1 MISKRRKNQNQISE
15 ENEQS
20 LFNNDS
26 LLEYQNKSLCTIIN
40 DLKEKME
47 EKDKTCEE
55 LNQKFTNLSE
65 VFVQISG
72 TLEEMSAAC
81 SLALMKNKIEIPEN
95 DQKPG
100 EYFGGAADILSA
112 IVNQQ
117 AKDKQKSTTPEFEVV
132 QKLKNSINTIITKIL
147 PILQANHSV
156 LINNSSNSEVQEIN
170 AKLEEAICKQTQNL
184 VKYQNEKESL
194 KSQCEIYQS
203 KLNEISSQ
211 IEPLKLKNLQL
222 KRTINVNPKIPYI
235 NFEKKFFNKQTEE
248 HKHVCMICG
257 KDMNEINENSENS
270 GKETEANVKES
281 EATSL
286 LVKEKK
292 ALEDKIKELHKEL
305 EEVKYTK
312 VDVTEES
319 IQKSACFQSLVSQ
332 AENLLSKV
340 VGLQK
345 INIDL
350 QNKNNTLNFM
360 KEANISQITQQF
372 KESIENLN
380 QKVFESSKLIER
392 YKQQINDL
400 TVKIQSY
407 ENIINAKDSIDMNS
421 LYDTFNK
428 DKEQLIQQMEYI
440 KVVKKEYLNKYDD
453 ECEKNKI
460 NEQTIIKLKTEL
472 ENYKQLLHSNMDEK
486 KSKMDD
492 KNESIKRKN
501 EVIDILEKENK
512 RLQNDLGQERNHN
525 EKIIEMIEANEKGI
539 TDLNNV
545 IRNLK
550 NELQKAKE
558 IQAKMSNEKLRDNQT
573 ILKLNESKTIY
584 EEKINVLKD
593 QIENYKIYVTKIG
606 NELDQYKKLSSLLQE
621 TVKVNETDID
631 NLKKLASEK
640 LKEIAKEKSANAEL
654 EKKNEEINSQYIKIV
669 GELDVLKT
677 CYNTLKN
684 GETAQVQPK
693 EYEILKKENDRYREM
708 IMCNICKI
716 NIKNVVI
723 NRCYHFFCKECVEKT
738 LNTRNRKCPI
748 CRESISQ
755 NDIKKIYWD

>member
-47 EKDKTCEE
+47 EKDKACEE

-72 TLEEMSAAC
+72 TLEEISSAC
-81 SLALMKNKIEIPEN
+81 SLALMKNKIEILEN
-95 DQKPG
+95 AQKQG

-117 AKDKQKSTTPEFEVV
+117 AEDKQKSTAPKFEVV
-132 QKLKNSINTIITKIL
+132 EKLKNSINTIITKIL
-147 PILQANHSV
+147 PILQVNHSV

-170 AKLEEAICKQTQNL
+170 AKLEEAICKQTQNM

-257 KDMNEINENSENS
+257 KDMSEINENSENS
-270 GKETEANVKES
+270 GKDTEANVKES
-281 EATSL
+281 EATNL

-292 ALEDKIKELHKEL
+292 ALEEKIKELHKEL

-380 QKVFESSKLIER
+380 HKVFESSKLIER

-407 ENIINAKDSIDMNS
+407 ENIINTKDSIDMNS
-421 LYDTFNK
+421 FYDTFNK
-428 DKEQLIQQMEYI
+428 DKEQLIQKMEYI

-460 NEQTIIKLKTEL
+460 NEQTIIKLKAEL

-486 KSKMDD
+486 KSKLDD
-492 KNESIKRKN
+492 KSESIKRKN

-525 EKIIEMIEANEKGI
+525 EKIIEMIEDNEKGI

-550 NELQKAKE
+550 KELQKAKE

-640 LKEIAKEKSANAEL
+640 LKEIAKEKSTNTEL

>member
-95 DQKPG
+95 DRKPG

-292 ALEDKIKELHKEL
+292 ALEEKIKELHKEL

-550 NELQKAKE
+550 NELQNAKE